1 MRSKNVPF
9 PRRPRKAA
17 PIRTDST
24 LLRDISAGEQN
35 VLLPVK
41 PFDISLLCPTNRD
54 RENGPP
60 RIPAATGGRRGSLLD
75 MKFLRSSPP
84 LISYPGA
91 IMISDTLYLRIRQI
105 LQQFDQLA
113 AGGAPVCLAI
123 AAPDTA
129 LAALLRM
136 PGVHARI
143 EHMARGKAYTSAK
156 MHCSTSALHERLIRE
171 KLSLADFMDERMT
184 SMPGGVP
191 MFDENGVLIAGIG
204 VSGRSPEEDEA
215 LALRVRDA
223 LLARQA

>member
-1 MRSKNVPF
+1 
-9 PRRPRKAA
+9 
-17 PIRTDST
+17 
-24 LLRDISAGEQN
+24 
-35 VLLPVK
+35 
-41 PFDISLLCPTNRD
+41 
-54 RENGPP
+54 
-60 RIPAATGGRRGSLLD
+60 
-75 MKFLRSSPP
+75 
-84 LISYPGA
+84 
-91 IMISDTLYLRIRQI
+91 MISDTLYLRIRQI

-143 EHMARGKAYTSAK
+143 EHMARGKAYTAAK

-204 VSGRSPEEDEA
+204 VSGRSPEEDEPWRCA
-215 LALRVRDA
+215 CATRCSPGRHRERAGNEHSPPFLYASVSTCGLPRASFRARVSRRSRPA
-223 LLARQA
+223 FPVP